1 MCALGASINA
11 PVHADS
17 TELEVYR
24 SELADEGEFNVDFAG
39 NVMRTPRHS
48 DLAGQAVTQAVGE
61 LSYGLDDGYQI
72 GLKLPVTYSN
82 GAWYG
87 KSLLGE
93 LKYVAPHE
101 KTGWYWGAEVE
112 LGYVSAIEENQKWA
126 AEITPIFGYRIDKWE
141 LTLDP
146 GMSITSGGDGH
157 GVAAFEPSAKASY
170 LIARETAIGIEYFSE
185 AGPLRAMLPGRERN
199 ELAFLA
205 VDTKIGKSIIN
216 LGLGHGVN
224 SYSPGFALK
233 VVMDLEFD

>member
-1 MCALGASINA
+1 
-11 PVHADS
+11 
-17 TELEVYR
+17 
-24 SELADEGEFNVDFAG
+24 
-39 NVMRTPRHS
+39 
-48 DLAGQAVTQAVGE
+48 
-61 LSYGLDDGYQI
+61 
-72 GLKLPVTYSN
+72 
-82 GAWYG
+82 
-87 KSLLGE
+87 
-93 LKYVAPHE
+93 
-101 KTGWYWGAEVE
+101 
-112 LGYVSAIEENQKWA
+112 
-126 AEITPIFGYRIDKWE
+126 WE